1 MCPVPEGY
9 CVVQGISI
17 AELLHLSLKSMS
29 HSRGM
34 QSTSSTDS
42 STRLPSEAQGIHSK
56 HSARQQ
62 PRWRWGNKLLSSS
75 PLWASSLLTS
85 TLRFQRLEN
94 SSSSGLEE
102 EDRHGDSKGK
112 IFSWAWA
119 LRKHSAMI
127 PFHQSR
133 LTFSADLY
141 LSKFGIQLG
150 KRCRWSFSHGWGF
163 LKVFGFDLLV
173 SRRSGHQSQCLNKGT
188 HLVHIASWFL

>member
-9 CVVQGISI
+9 CVVQASP
-17 AELLHLSLKSMS
+17 LQSSYTS
-29 HSRGM
+29 HSSQCPTAEACRAQAVQTLAQGFLQKLKGFI
-34 QSTSSTDS
+34 QSTVPDS
-42 STRLPSEAQGIHSK
+42 SQGEDEATSFSLQVPCG
-56 HSARQQ
+56 
-62 PRWRWGNKLLSSS
+62 LL
-75 PLWASSLLTS
+75 LYWLLLFVFKGWKT
-85 TLRFQRLEN
+85 N

-163 LKVFGFDLLV
+163 
-173 SRRSGHQSQCLNKGT
+173 
-188 HLVHIASWFL
+188 